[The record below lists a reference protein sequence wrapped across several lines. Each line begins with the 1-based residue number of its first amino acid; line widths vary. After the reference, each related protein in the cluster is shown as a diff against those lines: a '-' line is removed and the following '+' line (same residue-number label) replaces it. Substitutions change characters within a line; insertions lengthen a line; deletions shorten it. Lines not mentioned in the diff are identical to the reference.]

1 MLQAD
6 KPFPFGLKWTTVALN
21 LQKFQTGLPIPFQKR
36 MQCLKKWK
44 QIGYTA
50 LLSVPFTLTIFFD
63 MQDTNVIALFWDITR
78 NIPEFRIISQKSAD
92 LINIAAEAKNQGYKC
107 HYYQPFVCLSGD
119 KFFQISVN
127 ISKYERICFTYRKE
141 SPLPQT
147 N

>member
-6 KPFPFGLKWTTVALN
+6 RPFHFGLKWTTVALN

-50 LLSVPFTLTIFFD
+50 LLSVSFTLTIFFD

-78 NIPEFRIISQKSAD
+78 NIPEERRSHQHRGGSLKSRIQMSLLSTLCVSQW
-92 LINIAAEAKNQGYKC
+92 
-107 HYYQPFVCLSGD
+107 
-119 KFFQISVN
+119 
-127 ISKYERICFTYRKE
+127 
-141 SPLPQT
+141 
-147 N
+147 